1 MAPFLRSLSFRLL
14 VLTAF
19 FVMLSEVLIYTPS
32 IARFRLTYLEE
43 RLASAH
49 LAALALQGAPDGMVT
64 EDLANQLLSHAG
76 AHSIVA
82 RIPGSAS
89 QSIARPSDRRV
100 DAEFDLRGH
109 KVSELIYDAMITL
122 SKSDNRIIRV
132 IGQSPK
138 DSSVLLAVELDEA
151 PMRLAMYDY
160 SWRILNLSVVISLIT
175 AALVFLSLRWLM
187 VRPMQQITSSL
198 VSFRRNPGDYSSD
211 ISESGRTDE
220 IGIAQGE
227 LASMKAGLRSAL
239 RQRTRLAALGTA
251 VNKINHDLRNM
262 LATATLISDRLA
274 ESEDENVRRITPPL
288 IRAIDRAARLCSQT
302 INFTRDS
309 QALDVGEI
317 LLSDLLR
324 DVEAEVQAGQLEPFA
339 IDYQGLGMEIVR
351 ADRDQLFRVFSNLAN
366 NAAAAGAAS
375 LVVRR
380 EAAAG
385 RFRLSIIDDGP
396 GIPEALHEQ
405 LFQPFHVSTKKD
417 GAGLGLAIAR
427 DIAQAH
433 GGGLSLVRSS
443 DRGTEFRLDL
453 PGSNPNA

>member
-49 LAALALQGAPDGMVT
+49 LAALALQAAPDRMVT
-64 EDLANQLLSHAG
+64 EELAEQLLVHAG

-82 RIPGSAS
+82 RAPGGAS
-89 QSIARPSDRRV
+89 RSIARPSDRQV
-100 DAEFDLRGH
+100 DAEFDLRNH
-109 KVSELIYDAMITL
+109 EAATLIFDAMVAL
-122 SKSDNRIIRV
+122 AQGENRIIRV

-138 DSSVLLAVELDEA
+138 DTSVLLAVELDES
-151 PMRLAMYDY
+151 PMLLAMYDY
-160 SWRILNLSVVISLIT
+160 SWRILNLSVIISLVT
-175 AALVFLSLRWLM
+175 AALVFLSLQWLM
-187 VRPMQQITSSL
+187 VRPMRQITASL

-211 ISESGRTDE
+211 IPPGGRTDE
-220 IGIAQGE
+220 IGIALGE
-227 LASMKAGLRSAL
+227 LGSMKAGLRAAL

-288 IRAIDRAARLCSQT
+288 IRAIDRAVRLCSQT
-302 INFTRDS
+302 INFTRDT
-309 QALDVGEI
+309 QALDVGEF
-317 LLSDLLR
+317 LLPDLLR
-324 DVEAEVQAGQLEPFA
+324 DVEAEVQAGQLEPFS
-339 IDYQGLGMEIVR
+339 IDHPGLDLETVR

-366 NAAAAGAAS
+366 NAAAAGATT
-375 LVVRR
+375 LIVRR
-380 EAAAG
+380 EPAHG
-385 RFRLSIIDDGP
+385 RLRLSLRDDGP
-396 GIPEALHEQ
+396 GIPEGLKNQ
-405 LFQPFHVSTKKD
+405 LFQPFHASTKKE

-433 GGGLSLVRSS
+433 GGGLTLASS
-443 DRGTEFRLDL
+443 NGEGTEFHLDL
-453 PGSNPNA
+453 PNSF

>member
-1 MAPFLRSLSFRLL
+1 MAPFLTSLSFRLL
-14 VLTAF
+14 ILTAF

-49 LAALALQGAPDGMVT
+49 LAALALRGAPDQMVT
-64 EDLANQLLSHAG
+64 EDLAEQLLTHAG
-76 AHSIVA
+76 AHSILA
-82 RIPGSAS
+82 RKQGSNA

-100 DAEFDLRGH
+100 DAEFDLRDH
-109 KVSELIYDAMITL
+109 KATGLIYDALIAL
-122 SKSDNRIIRV
+122 SQGENRIIKV
-132 IGQSPK
+132 IGRSPK
-138 DSSVLLAVELDEA
+138 DASVLLAVELDET

-160 SWRILNLSVVISLIT
+160 SWRILNLSVIISLVT

-187 VRPMQQITSSL
+187 VRPMQQITASL
-198 VSFRRNPGDYSSD
+198 VLFRKNPGDYSSD
-211 ISESGRTDE
+211 IPPGGRTDE
-220 IGIAQGE
+220 IGIALGE

-239 RQRTRLAALGTA
+239 RQRIRLAALGTA

-288 IRAIDRAARLCSQT
+288 IRAIDRAVRLCSQT
-302 INFTRDS
+302 INFTRDT
-309 QALDVGEI
+309 QALEVGEF
-317 LLSDLLR
+317 LLSDMLR
-324 DVEAEVQAGQLEPFA
+324 DVEAEVQAGQLEPFT
-339 IDYQGLGMEIVR
+339 IDYPGLDLETVR

-366 NAAAAGAAS
+366 NAAAAGASA

-380 EAAAG
+380 EPAQG
-385 RFRLSIIDDGP
+385 RFRLSLGDNGP
-396 GIPEALHEQ
+396 GIPEGLRNQ
-405 LFQPFHVSTKKD
+405 LFQPFHASTKKD

-433 GGGLSLVRSS
+433 GGSLTLASS
-443 DRGTEFRLDL
+443 SSQGTEFRLDL
-453 PGSNPNA
+453 PGAPSSV

>member
-1 MAPFLRSLSFRLL
+1 LL

-32 IARFRLTYLEE
+32 IARFRLVYLEE
-43 RLASAH
+43 QLASAH
-49 LAALALQGAPDGMVT
+49 LAALALQGAPDRMVT
-64 EDLANQLLSHAG
+64 EELAEQLLTHAG

-82 RIPGSAS
+82 RKAGSNS
-89 QSIARPSDRRV
+89 QSIARPSGLKV
-100 DAEFDLRGH
+100 DAEYDIRDHRVTALIFDALN
-109 KVSELIYDAMITL
+109 TL
-122 SKSDNRIIRV
+122 SQADNRVIRV

-138 DSSVLLAVELDEA
+138 DKSVLLAVVLDET

-160 SWRILNLSVVISLIT
+160 SWRILNLSVVISLVT

-198 VSFRRNPGDYSSD
+198 VSFRQNPGDYSSD
-211 ISESGRTDE
+211 ILPKGRTDE
-220 IGIAQGE
+220 IGIALGE

-274 ESEDENVRRITPPL
+274 ESDDENVRRITPPL
-288 IRAIDRAARLCSQT
+288 IRAIDRAVRLCSQT
-302 INFTRDS
+302 INFTRDTH
-309 QALDVGEI
+309 ALEVGEF
-317 LLSDLLR
+317 LLPDLLH
-324 DVEAEVQAGQLEPFA
+324 DVEAEVQAGQLEPFS
-339 IDYQGLGMEIVR
+339 IDYPGLAYETVR

-366 NAAAAGAAS
+366 NAAAAGAT
-375 LVVRR
+375 LVIVRR
-380 EAAAG
+380 EPGHG
-385 RFRLSIIDDGP
+385 RFRLSLRDNGP
-396 GIPEALHEQ
+396 GIPEGLRNQ
-405 LFQPFHVSTKKD
+405 LFQPFHASTKKD

-433 GGGLSLVRSS
+433 GGSLTLALSNS
-443 DRGTEFRLDL
+443 DGTEFHLDL
-453 PGSNPNA
+453 PNAASSA